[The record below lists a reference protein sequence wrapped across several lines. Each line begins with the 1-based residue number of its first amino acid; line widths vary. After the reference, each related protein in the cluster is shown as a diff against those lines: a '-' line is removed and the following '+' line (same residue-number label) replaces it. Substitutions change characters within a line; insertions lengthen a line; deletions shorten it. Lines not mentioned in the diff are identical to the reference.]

1 MKEKQIILEN
11 ILIYTKRV
19 FVVIGVYLFHS
30 IAYGFLS
37 THHIGDGFSLFT
49 DFDKLLPF
57 TPEMVYVYM
66 SFYVV
71 ILLSVF
77 AVKTENDFN
86 RMITSILATLIF
98 TYPFFY
104 FFPAYYPPVHFETN
118 NFTTKFLQWC
128 FEADVPNN
136 TFPSLH
142 VGLSFTIAF
151 GIMHLR
157 KRIGWL
163 YLIWAI
169 AIAFSTVMV
178 RKHFVMDVFGGIIIA
193 TLSYKIFIAE
203 NLARPLFRF
212 VDNTKIQLVAT
223 LENKMLAKNISSK
236 FISMILFFLK
246 LNR

>member
-1 MKEKQIILEN
+1 MKKQIILEN
-11 ILIYTKRV
+11 ILVYAKRV

-30 IAYGFLS
+30 IAYAFLS
-37 THHIGDGFSLFT
+37 THHIGDGFSLLT

-57 TPEMVYVYM
+57 TPGMVYVYM

-71 ILLSVF
+71 IVLSVF
-77 AVKTENDFN
+77 AVKTEKDFN
-86 RMITSILATLIF
+86 RMITSIMATLIF

-151 GIMHLR
+151 GIMHFR
-157 KRIGWL
+157 KKVGWL

-169 AIAFSTVMV
+169 AVAFSTVMI

-203 NLARPLFRF
+203 NLAKPVFRF
-212 VDNTKIQLVAT
+212 VENTKLRLVEM
-223 LENKMLAKNISSK
+223 LENSTIRKKMNPK

-246 LNR
+246 LNK

>member
-1 MKEKQIILEN
+1 MTKEEKTAMVIIYIRRL
-11 ILIYTKRV
+11 L
-19 FVVIGVYLFHS
+19 VVVGVYLFHS
-30 IAYGFLS
+30 LAYGILS
-37 THHIGDGFSLFT
+37 TYHANDNFSLFT

-57 TPEMVYVYM
+57 APEMVYVYM

-71 ILLSVF
+71 IILSVF

-86 RMITSILATLIF
+86 RMITSIMATLIF

-104 FFPAYYPPVHFETN
+104 FFPASYPPIDFEAN
-118 NFTTKFLQWC
+118 NLTTKFLQWC

-157 KRIGWL
+157 KQVGIF

-169 AIAFSTVMV
+169 AIAFSTVLI
-178 RKHFVMDVFGGIIIA
+178 RKHFVIDVFGGIIIA

-203 NLARPLFRF
+203 NLAKPLFRF
-212 VDNTKIQLVAT
+212 VNL
-223 LENKMLAKNISSK
+223 SK
-236 FISMILFFLK
+236 FYIIDMLEKQTLTKRINPKIISIIIIILK
-246 LNR
+246 TK

>member
-1 MKEKQIILEN
+1 
-11 ILIYTKRV
+11 
-19 FVVIGVYLFHS
+19 
-30 IAYGFLS
+30 
-37 THHIGDGFSLFT
+37 
-49 DFDKLLPF
+49 
-57 TPEMVYVYM
+57 
-66 SFYVV
+66 
-71 ILLSVF
+71 
-77 AVKTENDFN
+77 
-86 RMITSILATLIF
+86 
-98 TYPFFY
+98 
-104 FFPAYYPPVHFETN
+104 
-118 NFTTKFLQWC
+118 LQWC

-212 VDNTKIQLVAT
+212 VDNTKIKLVAT
-223 LENKMLAKNISSK
+223 LENKILAKNISSK
-236 FISMILFFLK
+236 FVSMILFFLK